1 MSSSEDRNA
10 TIDTATQLGGP
21 QSALEALTRRNISTS
36 YHWFRSPERPPLKSD
51 LKTKGTN
58 SNRGTDESTATWAS
72 NLSSIWSGTRSDVVS
87 AATSSTSS
95 VNLGQTFKSRKN
107 NAPPVSESSRFST
120 LTLGNVDGHPD
131 DGPDPFTRKG
141 ALFTL
146 VQRSTECAV
155 LRGAVDVYNKKCL
168 REPLMEKLFDMI
180 KKPEV
185 YAEVRPGKN
194 DAESLQNC

>member
-1 MSSSEDRNA
+1 M
-10 TIDTATQLGGP
+10 
-21 QSALEALTRRNISTS
+21 
-36 YHWFRSPERPPLKSD
+36 
-51 LKTKGTN
+51 
-58 SNRGTDESTATWAS
+58 
-72 NLSSIWSGTRSDVVS
+72 
-87 AATSSTSS
+87 
-95 VNLGQTFKSRKN
+95 
-107 NAPPVSESSRFST
+107 SESSRFST